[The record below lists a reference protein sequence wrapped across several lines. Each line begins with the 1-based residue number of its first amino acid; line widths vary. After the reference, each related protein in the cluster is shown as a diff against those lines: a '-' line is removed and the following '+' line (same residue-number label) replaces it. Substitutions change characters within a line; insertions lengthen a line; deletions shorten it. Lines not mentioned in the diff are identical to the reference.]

1 MHPQLFHLLFADN
14 AGNDILAVAVSQ
26 LARLRGEVSGITN
39 IRRHIA
45 EIFRCFNPGGNRQT
59 VLDRALAAGQF
70 TAGRHVEHHLTQRTT
85 RLALVRFQLI
95 ETVERLF
102 CRLDSLTHFPVVVTA
117 FNVQF
122 GQETDRFHR
131 ASIIQ
136 RINGFLNN
144 LLVLTLIQLT
154 FFAATNKEDAFRKHV
169 WHMVQQQCLP
179 RFSFQ
184 FAPT

>member
-1 MHPQLFHLLFADN
+1 MHSQLFHLLFADN
-14 AGNDILAVAVSQ
+14 AGDDILAVAVSQ
-26 LARLRGEVSGITN
+26 LARLRGEISGVTD

-45 EIFRCFNPGGNRQT
+45 EIFCCFNPGGNRQT
-59 VLDRALAAGQF
+59 VLDRALTAGQF
-70 TAGRHVEHHLTQRTT
+70 TAGRHVEHHFTQRTT
-85 RLALVRFQLI
+85 RFALIRFQLI

-102 CRLDSLTHFPVVVTA
+102 CCLDSLTHFPVVVTA

-122 GQETDRFHR
+122 SQKADSFHR

>member
-70 TAGRHVEHHLTQRTT
+70 TAGRHVEDHLTQRTT

-102 CRLDSLTHFPVVVTA
+102 CRLDSLTHFPVVVAA

-122 GQETDRFHR
+122 GQETDRFH
-131 ASIIQ
+131 
-136 RINGFLNN
+136 
-144 LLVLTLIQLT
+144 
-154 FFAATNKEDAFRKHV
+154 
-169 WHMVQQQCLP
+169 
-179 RFSFQ
+179 
-184 FAPT
+184 